1 MVIVRFEPG
10 AEAPYDEQFCLVGHY
25 GEASE
30 VMVDC
35 AAGERIP
42 AARIPASSR
51 LERPLAYVRSMDA
64 GWVEPDE
71 SEIRVLRQT
80 RDHAQRGP

>member
-10 AEAPYDEQFCLVGHY
+10 AEAPADEQFCLVGHY
-25 GEASE
+25 GEASGI
-30 VMVDC
+30 MVDC

-42 AARIPASSR
+42 VPRVTVQSR
-51 LERPLAYVRSMDA
+51 LERPLAYVRPMDA
-64 GWVEPDE
+64 GWGEPDE
-71 SEIRVLRQT
+71 LEIRVQRQT

>member
-10 AEAPYDEQFCLVGHY
+10 AEAPDDGRLCLVGHY

-30 VMVDC
+30 IMIDC

-42 AARIPASSR
+42 APRIPALSR
-51 LERPLAYVRSMDA
+51 LERPLAYVRPADA
-64 GWVEPDE
+64 GWGEPDE
-71 SEIRVLRQT
+71 HEIRVRRQT